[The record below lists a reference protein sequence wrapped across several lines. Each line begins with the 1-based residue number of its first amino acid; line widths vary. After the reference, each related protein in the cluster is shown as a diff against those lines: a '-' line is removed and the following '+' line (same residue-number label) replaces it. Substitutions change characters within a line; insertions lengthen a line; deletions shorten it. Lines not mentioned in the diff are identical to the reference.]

1 MEEQFRELLTETV
14 NDGLYQMILSNPRE
28 KDKAFKIKIRPV
40 MVKDSILFQETVYK
54 GTQVFHSNMD
64 ANNMIERIEYLL
76 SNDFKQCEVE
86 HRECKATVLVSR
98 KGKMTVNR
106 KRIQSTAMEQD
117 GDRRVQ
123 MTHNRV
129 KRYIL
134 DEKKAVPFL
143 IDLGVQTKE
152 GRIVHARYD
161 KFKQINRFLEFIE
174 DILPTLSKEKTVH
187 IIDFGCGKS
196 YLTFAMYYYLHDLRG
211 YDVEI
216 TRAGFERGC
225 DCALQQSE

>member
-1 MEEQFRELLTETV
+1 
-14 NDGLYQMILSNPRE
+14 
-28 KDKAFKIKIRPV
+28 
-40 MVKDSILFQETVYK
+40 
-54 GTQVFHSNMD
+54 
-64 ANNMIERIEYLL
+64 
-76 SNDFKQCEVE
+76 
-86 HRECKATVLVSR
+86 
-98 KGKMTVNR
+98 MTVNR

-196 YLTFAMYYYLHDLRG
+196 YLTFAMYY
-211 YDVEI
+211 
-216 TRAGFERGC
+216 
-225 DCALQQSE
+225 